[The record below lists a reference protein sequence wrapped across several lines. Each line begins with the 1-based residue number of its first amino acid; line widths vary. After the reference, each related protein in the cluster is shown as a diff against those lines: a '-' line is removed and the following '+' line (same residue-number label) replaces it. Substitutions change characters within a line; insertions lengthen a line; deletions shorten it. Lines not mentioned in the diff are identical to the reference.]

1 MFRYPHSKPSTQTP
15 DDGKSPTPATG
26 RDRGPAAFFHGRED
40 IISRF
45 ETVLSESTTLKAGA
59 TFLIQGAPGAGK
71 TALLDQLRLVAEDRK
86 WKTAEIDAPALWDV
100 KTLRESIPDRNI
112 LKKLSGKV
120 NAGLPEVGSIEI
132 SVKDSAETIKKVLKS
147 GRKPLLLI
155 LDEAQMLGG
164 SNKPVGQQHTV
175 AANVLKAIHNGRL
188 DRPVILLAAGLGTTK
203 SAFNS
208 LGISRFEGESLINLG
223 RLDKDSEYEV
233 IRDWLTEAGG
243 AIDDPTPWIET
254 ISEQTHG
261 WPQHIIS
268 YIKPATSYVK
278 SNNHQMT
285 DAGLRIVLEKGAE
298 RRAMCYRQRA
308 HGIDKRKRQV
318 LAKTFN
324 DIPLGDTMMIDD
336 IKSSL
341 KQAYSKEAA
350 DNLFK
355 QALEQGIID
364 KNEDGYY
371 GVPIP
376 SMQTW
381 LIEAYGRKQI
391 DMPKIEDE
399 SPKPEKD
406 HQSGV
411 VRGNATFQSTEMNFQ
426 RFACI

>member
-1 MFRYPHSKPSTQTP
+1 MSSDFIE
-15 DDGKSPTPATG
+15 
-26 RDRGPAAFFHGRED
+26 DRGPAEYFHGRQEVID
-40 IISRF
+40 MFTSALKRY
-45 ETVLSESTTLKAGA
+45 LSKKRGS

-112 LKKLSGKV
+112 LKKLSGKL

-164 SNKPVGQQHTV
+164 SNKPVSQQHTV

-188 DRPVILLAAGLGTTK
+188 GRPVILLAAGLGTTE

-223 RLDKDSEYEV
+223 RLDKDSEYKV
-233 IRDWLTEAGG
+233 IRDWLTEVGG
-243 AIDDPTPWIET
+243 VIDDPTPWIES

-268 YIKPATSYVK
+268 YVKPAANYLK

-298 RRAMCYRQRA
+298 FRLQYYRQRA

-341 KQAYSKEAA
+341 KQAYSKEEA
-350 DNLFK
+350 DNLFDK
-355 QALEQGIID
+355 ALEQGIID
-364 KNEDGYY
+364 ERDDGDY
-371 GVPIP
+371 GIPIP
-376 SMQTW
+376 SMHTW
-381 LIEAYGRKQI
+381 LIDAYGRKQI
-391 DMPKIEDE
+391 DMSKIEDE
-399 SPKPEKD
+399 SPKQGKD
-406 HQSGV
+406 SSKWS
-411 VRGNATFQSTEMNFQ
+411 RE
-426 RFACI
+426 R

>member
-15 DDGKSPTPATG
+15 DGGKSPTPATG

-175 AANVLKAIHNGRL
+175 AANVLKAVHNGRL
-188 DRPVILLAAGLGTTK
+188 DRPVILLAAGLGMTE

-223 RLDKDSEYEV
+223 RLDKDSEYKV

-243 AIDDPTPWIET
+243 ATDDPTPWIET

-268 YIKPATSYVK
+268 YVKPAANYLK

-298 RRAMCYRQRA
+298 SRLRYYRQRA
-308 HGIDKRKRQV
+308 HDIDGEQRQS
-318 LAKTFN
+318 LAR
-324 DIPLGDTMMIDD
+324 
-336 IKSSL
+336 SL
-341 KQAYSKEAA
+341 AHLPIGGTTTRTSIISILEEEYPPEVA

-381 LIEAYGRKQI
+381 LIEAYGRKQV

-399 SPKPEKD
+399 LSKVRRELPKQEKD
-406 HQSGV
+406 SSKWSREQ
-411 VRGNATFQSTEMNFQ
+411 
-426 RFACI
+426 

>member
-1 MFRYPHSKPSTQTP
+1 MSSDFIE
-15 DDGKSPTPATG
+15 
-26 RDRGPAAFFHGRED
+26 DRGPAEYFHGRQEVID
-40 IISRF
+40 MFTSALKRY
-45 ETVLSESTTLKAGA
+45 LSKKRGS

-112 LKKLSGKV
+112 LKKLSGKL

-188 DRPVILLAAGLGTTK
+188 GRPVILLAAGLGTTE

-223 RLDKDSEYEV
+223 RLDKDSEYKV

-243 AIDDPTPWIET
+243 AIDDPTPWIES

-268 YIKPATSYVK
+268 YVKPAANYLK

-298 RRAMCYRQRA
+298 SRLRYYRQRA
-308 HGIDKRKRQV
+308 HDIDGEQRQS
-318 LAKTFN
+318 LAR
-324 DIPLGDTMMIDD
+324 
-336 IKSSL
+336 SL
-341 KQAYSKEAA
+341 AHLPIGGTTTRTSIISILEEEYPPEVA

-381 LIEAYGRKQI
+381 LIEAYGRKQV

-399 SPKPEKD
+399 LSKVRRELPKQEKD
-406 HQSGV
+406 SSKWSREQ
-411 VRGNATFQSTEMNFQ
+411 
-426 RFACI
+426 

>member
-1 MFRYPHSKPSTQTP
+1 M
-15 DDGKSPTPATG
+15 
-26 RDRGPAAFFHGRED
+26 
-40 IISRF
+40 
-45 ETVLSESTTLKAGA
+45 
-59 TFLIQGAPGAGK
+59 IQGAPGAGK
-71 TALLDQLRLVAEDRK
+71 TALLDKLRLVAEDRK

-132 SVKDSAETIKKVLKS
+132 SVKDSAESIKKVLKS

-188 DRPVILLAAGLGTTK
+188 GRPVILLAAGLGTTE

-223 RLDKDSEYEV
+223 RLDKDSEYKV

-243 AIDDPTPWIET
+243 AIDDPTPWIES

-268 YIKPATSYVK
+268 YVKPATSYLK

-285 DAGLRIVLEKGAE
+285 DDGLRIVLEKGNE
-298 RRAMCYRQRA
+298 FRRNYYEARA
-308 HGIDKRKRQV
+308 HDIDVEQRQSLSIS
-318 LAKTFN
+318 LAHV
-324 DIPLGDTMMIDD
+324 PLDGTTTRTSI
-336 IKSSL
+336 IATL
-341 KQAYSKEAA
+341 NEEYPPEVA

-364 KNEDGYY
+364 KRKGGYY

-381 LIEAYGRKQI
+381 LIEEYGREQI
-391 DMPKIEDE
+391 DMPKIHDELSKVRRE
-399 SPKPEKD
+399 SPKQEKD
-406 HQSGV
+406 SSKWSME
-411 VRGNATFQSTEMNFQ
+411 R
-426 RFACI
+426 

>member
-1 MFRYPHSKPSTQTP
+1 MNSDFIE
-15 DDGKSPTPATG
+15 
-26 RDRGPAAFFHGRED
+26 DRGPAEYFHGRQE
-40 IISRF
+40 IIDTFTRA
-45 ETVLSESTTLKAGA
+45 LKRYRGQKRGT

-71 TALLDQLRLVAEDRK
+71 TALLDKLRLVAEDRK

-112 LKKLSGKV
+112 LKKLRGKV
-120 NAGLPEVGSIEI
+120 NAGLPEVGSIEL
-132 SVKDSAETIKKVLKS
+132 SVKDSAATIKKVLKS

-188 DRPVILLAAGLGTTK
+188 DRPVILLSAGLGTTE

-223 RLDKDSEYEV
+223 RLDKDSEYKV

-268 YIKPATSYVK
+268 YVKPAANYLK

-285 DAGLRIVLEKGAE
+285 DEGLRIVLEKGAE
-298 RRAMCYRQRA
+298 SRFQYYRQRA
-308 HGIDKRKRQV
+308 HDITWEQRQSLAHLPISGITTR
-318 LAKTFN
+318 
-324 DIPLGDTMMIDD
+324 
-336 IKSSL
+336 SSIVAIL
-341 KQAYSKEAA
+341 NEEYPPEVA
-350 DNLFK
+350 DSLFK

-364 KNEDGYY
+364 ERDDGRY

-381 LIEAYGRKQI
+381 LIDEYGR
-391 DMPKIEDE
+391 E
-399 SPKPEKD
+399 
-406 HQSGV
+406 H
-411 VRGNATFQSTEMNFQ
+411 
-426 RFACI
+426 

>member
-1 MFRYPHSKPSTQTP
+1 MSSDFIE
-15 DDGKSPTPATG
+15 
-26 RDRGPAAFFHGRED
+26 DRGPAEYFHGRQEVID
-40 IISRF
+40 MFTSALKRY
-45 ETVLSESTTLKAGA
+45 LSKKRGS

-175 AANVLKAIHNGRL
+175 AANVLKAVHNGRL
-188 DRPVILLAAGLGTTK
+188 DRPVILLAAGLGTTE

-223 RLDKDSEYEV
+223 RLDKDSEYKV

-243 AIDDPTPWIET
+243 AIDDPTPWIES

-268 YIKPATSYVK
+268 YVKPAANYLK

-298 RRAMCYRQRA
+298 SRLRYYRQRA
-308 HGIDKRKRQV
+308 HDIDGEQRQS
-318 LAKTFN
+318 LAR
-324 DIPLGDTMMIDD
+324 
-336 IKSSL
+336 SL
-341 KQAYSKEAA
+341 AHLPIGGTTTRTSIISILEEEYPPEVA

-381 LIEAYGRKQI
+381 LIEAYGRKQV

-399 SPKPEKD
+399 LSKVRRELPKQEKD
-406 HQSGV
+406 SSKWSREQ
-411 VRGNATFQSTEMNFQ
+411 
-426 RFACI
+426 